1 MTKEAMKKATNRWI
15 GSQTIARVVETL
27 VRAHP
32 FERIVLFGSH
42 ATGHSQWDSDLDLLV
57 VWQTDLPPLE
67 RALEMRRLLEGID
80 CPLDIVVYTPA
91 ELDYWKEAPS
101 SFAYQ
106 VLAEGTI
113 LYDRISA
120 KNPSAAVD
128 QPGRK

>member
-1 MTKEAMKKATNRWI
+1 MITEATKKAD
-15 GSQTIARVVETL
+15 QTLEFVVETL

-32 FERIVLFGSH
+32 LDRIVLFGSH

-67 RALEMRRLLEGID
+67 RTLETRRLLEGID

-101 SFAYQ
+101 SFASQ
-106 VLAEGTI
+106 ILAEGIT
-113 LYDRISA
+113 LYERNSA
-120 KNPSAAVD
+120 KNSSAAVD
-128 QPGRK
+128 QPG

>member
-1 MTKEAMKKATNRWI
+1 MTTETNKKTN
-15 GSQTIARVVETL
+15 QTLELVVKTL

-67 RALEMRRLLEGID
+67 RALETRRLLEGID

-101 SFAYQ
+101 SFASQ
-106 VLAEGTI
+106 ILAEGTT
-113 LYDRISA
+113 LYERNSA
-120 KNPSAAVD
+120 KNSSAAVD
-128 QPGRK
+128 PPG

>member
-1 MTKEAMKKATNRWI
+1 MTTEITKKTN
-15 GSQTIARVVETL
+15 QTLELVVETL

-57 VWQTDLPPLE
+57 VWQTDLSPLE
-67 RALEMRRLLEGID
+67 RALEMRRLLKGIN

-101 SFAYQ
+101 SFASQ
-106 VLAEGTI
+106 ILAEGTT
-113 LYDRISA
+113 LYERNPA
-120 KNPSAAVD
+120 KNSSAAVD
-128 QPGRK
+128 QPG

>member
-1 MTKEAMKKATNRWI
+1 MTTETTKKTN
-15 GSQTIARVVETL
+15 QTLELVVETL

-67 RALEMRRLLEGID
+67 RALETRRLLEGID

-91 ELDYWKEAPS
+91 ELDYWREAPS
-101 SFAYQ
+101 SFASQ
-106 VLAEGTI
+106 ILAEGTT
-113 LYDRISA
+113 LYERNPA
-120 KNPSAAVD
+120 KNSSAAVD
-128 QPGRK
+128 QPG

>member
-1 MTKEAMKKATNRWI
+1 MTTETAKKTN
-15 GSQTIARVVETL
+15 QTLELVVETL

-67 RALEMRRLLEGID
+67 RTLEIRRLLEGIG

-91 ELDYWKEAPS
+91 ELEYWKEAPS
-101 SFAYQ
+101 SFASQ
-106 VLAEGTI
+106 ILAEGTI
-113 LYDRISA
+113 LYERNPA
-120 KNPSAAVD
+120 KNSSAAVD
-128 QPGRK
+128 QPG

>member
-1 MTKEAMKKATNRWI
+1 MTTETTKKTN
-15 GSQTIARVVETL
+15 QTLELVVETL

-42 ATGHSQWDSDLDLLV
+42 AMGHSQWDSDLDLLV

-67 RALEMRRLLEGID
+67 RVLETRRLLEGID

-101 SFAYQ
+101 SFASQ
-106 VLAEGTI
+106 ILAEGTT
-113 LYDRISA
+113 LYERNSA
-120 KNPSAAVD
+120 KNSSAAVD
-128 QPGRK
+128 